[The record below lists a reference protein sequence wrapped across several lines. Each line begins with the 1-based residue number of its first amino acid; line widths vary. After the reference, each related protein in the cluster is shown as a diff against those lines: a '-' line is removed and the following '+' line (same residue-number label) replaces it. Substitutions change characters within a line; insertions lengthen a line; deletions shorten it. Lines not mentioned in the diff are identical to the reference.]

1 MATVVH
7 LDTHVVVWLYAGLLE
22 KIPRRVQSL
31 IDRSQLAMSPMVVLE
46 LEYLHEIGRLKV
58 GAAVVAD
65 DLRQRIGL
73 AVATTGFPH
82 VVAAARLQTWTRDPF
97 DRVIAGQA
105 TVEHAALLTADEIM
119 RQHVAHAEWE

>member
-7 LDTHVVVWLYAGLLE
+7 LDTHIVAWLYAGLLA
-22 KIPRRVQSL
+22 KIPRRIQAL
-31 IDRSQLAMSPMVVLE
+31 IERSQLAMSPMVVLE

-58 GAAVVAD
+58 SSAVVTD

-73 AVATTGFPH
+73 AIATTGFPH
-82 VVAAARLQTWTRDPF
+82 VVAAARQQTWTRDPF

-105 TVEHAALLTADEIM
+105 QVEHAALITADQIM
-119 RQHVAHAEWE
+119 RQHVTLAEWE